1 MKPFNNNDNIDK
13 YYDKT
18 LNTKDDEAVE
28 LKQALDRMTII
39 EKLDQQSL
47 ARVEVSKA
55 VGEGL
60 KLRDKKKL
68 RRETFKFLLVAFII
82 AAFIGFIYTKL
93 KIEAV
98 FISQIGL
105 LIILL
110 VLNYILIKRKVRRGA

>member
-18 LNTKDDEAVE
+18 LDAKDDEAVE

-47 ARVEVSKA
+47 TRVEVSKA

-82 AAFIGFIYTKL
+82 ASFIGFIYTKL

-110 VLNYILIKRKVRRGA
+110 ALNYILIKRKVRRGA

>member
-18 LNTKDDEAVE
+18 LDAKDDEAVE

-47 ARVEVSKA
+47 TRVEVSKA

-110 VLNYILIKRKVRRGA
+110 ALNYILIKRKVRRGA